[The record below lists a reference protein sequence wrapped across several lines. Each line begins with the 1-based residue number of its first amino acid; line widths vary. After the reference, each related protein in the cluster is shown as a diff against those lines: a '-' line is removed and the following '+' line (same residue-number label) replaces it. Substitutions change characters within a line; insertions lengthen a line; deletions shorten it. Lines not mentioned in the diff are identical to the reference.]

1 MIAVTVPARPTGHA
15 AASRSS
21 RESGTAMHLIQDD
34 DETESPFDLVREIV
48 TIVGWVATTFALLFL
63 AYAALG

>member
-1 MIAVTVPARPTGHA
+1 
-15 AASRSS
+15 
-21 RESGTAMHLIQDD
+21 MHLIQDD